1 LFNLATAMRELG
13 IDDEELYEL
22 EDAVRRRTEGRE
34 GGA

>member
-1 LFNLATAMRELG
+1 MRELG